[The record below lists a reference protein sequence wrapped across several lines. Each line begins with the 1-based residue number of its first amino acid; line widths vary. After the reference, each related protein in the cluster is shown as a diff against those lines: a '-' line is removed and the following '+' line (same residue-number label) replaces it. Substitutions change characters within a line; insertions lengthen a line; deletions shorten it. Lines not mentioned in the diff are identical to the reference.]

1 MEGGAV
7 QGSAGDT
14 LMGSSEFLIA
24 LLVTLLALFVTLMGL
39 SECLLAFLVTLMGL
53 SEFSTIVCPLHFL
66 CPAEPP
72 FLAPKVNKFH
82 RLVSAKPS
90 TQCTENPKT
99 LQNFSRKRKVGEGSS
114 SRVSLFKRLSK

>member
-1 MEGGAV
+1 MGGGAV

-24 LLVTLLALFVTLMGL
+24 LLVTLLALIVTLMGL
-39 SECLLAFLVTLMGL
+39 SG
-53 SEFSTIVCPLHFL
+53 FSTIVCPSHFL

-72 FLAPKVNKFH
+72 FLDPKVTKFH

-90 TQCTENPKT
+90 TQCIENPKT